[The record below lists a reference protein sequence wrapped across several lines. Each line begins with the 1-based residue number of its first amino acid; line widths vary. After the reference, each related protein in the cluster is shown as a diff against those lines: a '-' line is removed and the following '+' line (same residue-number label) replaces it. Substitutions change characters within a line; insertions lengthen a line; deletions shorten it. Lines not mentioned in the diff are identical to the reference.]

1 MENQALQPAAPPQD
15 PRIGMVLQERYR
27 IVRKLGD
34 GGMGAVYEGEHVL
47 IKRRVAIKVLH
58 AQFAQNPE
66 IVARFQREAEAAT
79 SIGHPNIIE
88 VTDMGRFPDGT
99 AYMVLEFLEGRD
111 WSHDIE
117 GAGPQPLGKVVHI
130 LTQVCDALAAA
141 HAKGIVHRDLKPE
154 NIFLIERRG
163 DPDFAKVLDFGIS
176 KIADA
181 QGQDRSLTQTGTALG
196 TPYYMAPEQCQGKR
210 DIDHR
215 ADIYSLGVI
224 LFQALTAQYP
234 FDDESYPM
242 LVLKI
247 CTEPPPALAHY
258 RPDVPAELQ
267 QIVNRMLAKDRDH
280 RYQSVEEVR
289 AALAP
294 FAGLNDAPVVAT
306 NAPST
311 SSRGPSVLSG
321 GAMTPTGTAYLPN
334 TPPPGALGATGT
346 PYPAEERKKSGMG
359 ALLAVLLLVGMLTV
373 AGIGVGTWLALQDDP
388 SDGTAASTEP
398 REGGEVGSPPP
409 ADEPSEP
416 AAVEDEAPPVQG
428 ERNVADVSAGE
439 ETVQL
444 TINVS
449 GPDRSTIYID
459 GYQVANNAFD
469 GQVERDAPAAP
480 GEEQTLHD
488 IEVRA
493 DGWQTERRQM
503 SFRMLTNNLNIEM
516 EREQTA
522 AARPHSRRGRTPAPP
537 STVPPPSTP
546 LGGTTSGGTA
556 HGGSTQE
563 RTPEPVQREEQ
574 EERRRPI
581 PGPDVF
587 GPRNPEPPPRRDRIL
602 SPF

>member
-1 MENQALQPAAPPQD
+1 MENHALQPAAPPQD
-15 PRIGMVLQERYR
+15 PRLGMVLQERYR

-117 GAGPQPLGKVVHI
+117 SAGPQPLGKVVHI
-130 LTQVCDALAAA
+130 LTQVCDALTAA

-154 NIFLIERRG
+154 NIFLIERRN
-163 DPDFAKVLDFGIS
+163 DPNFAKVLDFGIS

-247 CTEPPPALAHY
+247 CTEPPPSLAHY
-258 RPDVPAELQ
+258 RPDVPQELQ

-280 RYQSVEEVR
+280 RYQSVAEIKD
-289 AALAP
+289 ALAP
-294 FAGLNDAPVVAT
+294 FMAMNDAPVVAT
-306 NAPST
+306 DAPST

-334 TPPPGALGATGT
+334 TPAPGSLGATGT
-346 PYPAEERKKSGMG
+346 PYPQEERKKGGMA
-359 ALLAVLLLVGMLTV
+359 ALLAVLLLVGLLTV
-373 AGIGVGTWLALQDDP
+373 AGIGVGTWLALQDDGGSATAGDTTDP
-388 SDGTAASTEP
+388 IGDVAANPPDELTEEDEPLATDVTQVAAGQETVHIVVNVEGPDNPALYLDGELM
-398 REGGEVGSPPP
+398 GNGYDGEVPRDPDPVDG
-409 ADEPSEP
+409 EQ
-416 AAVEDEAPPVQG
+416 AALHTFEA
-428 ERNVADVSAGE
+428 
-439 ETVQL
+439 
-444 TINVS
+444 
-449 GPDRSTIYID
+449 
-459 GYQVANNAFD
+459 
-469 GQVERDAPAAP
+469 
-480 GEEQTLHD
+480 
-488 IEVRA
+488 RA
-493 DGWQTERRQM
+493 DGWQTVRQRVSFRRNNRITLEMHPEEAEAPQVASRTRGSRRQV
-503 SFRMLTNNLNIEM
+503 
-516 EREQTA
+516 
-522 AARPHSRRGRTPAPP
+522 APP
-537 STVPPPSTP
+537 PTPVPLADNGAPSTP
-546 LGGTTSGGTA
+546 GSRPPRETTTSDSPTTPTGGPIR
-556 HGGSTQE
+556 QE
-563 RTPEPVQREEQ
+563 
-574 EERRRPI
+574 
-581 PGPDVF
+581 DVF
-587 GPRNPEPPPRRDRIL
+587 VRPPPPTKNNDRIL